1 MSSARSCGWV
11 AGDSLCRHATIA
23 ASGDCPQARGGYSSA
38 SQPCS
43 RYVSEAMAGWLYQI
57 PSTVLISLAV
67 MLAVGICVAAPWV
80 AHRVFRLKPNPEWS
94 SAALDAFKLI
104 GPLTGIFTAF
114 LLLQSVNRLHEA
126 RRLVESQAMNL
137 LQLDRALGRIDSA
150 EAVHA
155 RGAVRDYAR
164 ILVDRGWPA
173 MRAQRP
179 SPEVGTALSTLSG
192 RVDAL
197 AKTLTQVPAAERSPL
212 ELISADL
219 EAVGDVQSQIEASA
233 AGGLPDTFWLAVILL
248 LLLMTAEAAMIAPR
262 WAVILPLAGY
272 SGAIGLLIGL
282 LFVMDRPF
290 LGDQSADPSPIERS
304 IATLDLRAQLLSR
317 PLQVRP

>member
-1 MSSARSCGWV
+1 MN
-11 AGDSLCRHATIA
+11 
-23 ASGDCPQARGGYSSA
+23 
-38 SQPCS
+38 
-43 RYVSEAMAGWLYQI
+43 EAMAAWLYQI
-57 PSTVLISLAV
+57 HSTVLISLAV
-67 MLAVGICVAAPWV
+67 TLALGICVAAPWV
-80 AHRVFRLKPNPEWS
+80 AHRMFRLKPNLERS
-94 SAALDAFKLI
+94 AAALDAFKLI

-114 LLLQSVNRLHEA
+114 LLLQSVNRLHDA

-150 EAVHA
+150 EAADA
-155 RGAVRDYAR
+155 RRAVRDYAR

-179 SPEVGTALSTLSG
+179 SPDVATALSALSG
-192 RVDAL
+192 HVDVL
-197 AKTLTQVPAAERSPL
+197 AKTIKGDGSTL
-212 ELISADL
+212 ELISAGL
-219 EAVGDVQSQIEASA
+219 ESIGDIQSQIEASA

-248 LLLMTAEAAMIAPR
+248 LLLMTAEAAMIVPR
-262 WAVILPLAGY
+262 WVVILPLAGY

-304 IATLDLRAQLLSR
+304 IATLDLRAQLMSR
-317 PLQVRP
+317 PPQARP